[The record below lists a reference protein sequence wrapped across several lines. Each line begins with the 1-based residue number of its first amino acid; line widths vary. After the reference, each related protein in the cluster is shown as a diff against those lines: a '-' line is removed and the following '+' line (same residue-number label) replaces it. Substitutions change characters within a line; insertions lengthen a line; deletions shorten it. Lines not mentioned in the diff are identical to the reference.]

1 MSQATDPAELSYPER
16 PDANGYAKKYFKRR
30 AFYFGTHNSPESFL
44 LFGEWKRRLVETG
57 EAPEVKQ
64 VRKEMGHGGLPAPHT
79 ALSPNEQPKSVQY
92 AIYASVA
99 ASIFLAWGLLDRYFL
114 SSPAVPTVDGVTLTN
129 EEIDFIRGIRRHK
142 SDSATAEYNQ
152 GEENAQM
159 LMRILEEGP
168 ENAKK
173 FLQESS
179 P

>member
-64 VRKEMGHGGLPAPHT
+64 VRKEMGHSGLPAPHT
-79 ALSPNEQPKSVQY
+79 ALSPHEQQKSTQY

-99 ASIFLAWGLLDRYFL
+99 ASVFLAWGLLDRYFL

-129 EEIDFIRGIRRHK
+129 EEIDFIRGIRRHRDQQNDTT
-142 SDSATAEYNQ
+142 S
-152 GEENAQM
+152 GNASEIVSLADQ
-159 LMRILEEGP
+159 LRKEGP
-168 ENAKK
+168 ANAAKH
-173 FLQESS
+173 LEVQE
-179 P
+179 